1 MATAYDFVIIGGGTA
16 GLVVASRLS
25 EDPSISVLVLEAGAD
40 MTADPR
46 VNIPVFYAALLESD
60 ADWKFQSLPQP
71 GLNGRVLGL
80 NQGKAL
86 GGSSSLNA
94 HVFVPPFKGAVDAW
108 EKLGNPGW
116 NWTMLKDYFAKAYTS
131 PTVAQG
137 ARGNLAIDEWPGMN
151 EAKGPIQ
158 TSFGNETHPIR
169 RAWAEL
175 FRSSGH
181 CNAGDPF
188 IQSSVGSFSCLASI
202 DSQGKRSNSASAYY
216 KPAELRQNL
225 HILTNSLVERVL
237 FDESKPPRAIG
248 VQYKS
253 DGVSKTV
260 QAKNEVIVAAGAFQ
274 SPKILQLSG
283 VGKAELLAQHG
294 INVVMDLPG
303 VGQNLQGIQ
312 EPEAIGQAM
321 QEYAATQSGPLASL
335 GVHTYAYLPLPES
348 DQKALQAL
356 ITNDV
361 PENSQHRATKAYY
374 DIAKTTLLDPK
385 RPSAAY
391 LSALGQTNYS
401 KDLKDET
408 IPAASPGKFV
418 TLGVML
424 SQPLS
429 RGSVQIVWEAFFTP
443 DSSSFT
449 CHLPIP
455 PSLSTH
461 RISIKSDEKNPS
473 TCNNPETPPIIDPD
487 YLSNPLDLEV
497 MARHLLRIKK
507 LAQSPQ
513 LGELLERPLKF
524 RDPDADFQGDL
535 DAAKKYARD
544 NLVSMW
550 HFAGTCSML
559 PREKDGVVDSHLKVY
574 GIDGL
579 RVVDASAI
587 PLISTAN
594 LQATVYAFAERA
606 ADLIKQDQRSE

>member
-25 EDPSISVLVLEAGAD
+25 EDPSLSVLVLEAGAD

-46 VNIPVFYAALLESD
+46 VNIPIFYAALLGSD
-60 ADWKFQSLPQP
+60 ADWKFQSSPQP

-80 NQGKAL
+80 NQGKTL

-108 EKLGNPGW
+108 EELGNPGW
-116 NWTMLKDYFAKAYTS
+116 NWTMLKDYFSKAYNC
-131 PTVAQG
+131 PTVAQN
-137 ARGNLAIDEWPGMN
+137 AKGNLAIEDWPGMN

-175 FRSSGH
+175 FRSSGQ

-188 IQSSVGSFSCLASI
+188 THSSVGSFSCLASI
-202 DSQGKRSNSASAYY
+202 DSQGKRSNSSSAYY
-216 KPAELRQNL
+216 KLAELRQNL
-225 HILTNSLVERVL
+225 HVLTNSFVERVL

-248 VQYKS
+248 VQYNL

-260 QAKNEVIVAAGAFQ
+260 QAKSEVILAAGAFQ

-283 VGKAELLAQHG
+283 VGRAELLEQHG
-294 INVVMDLPG
+294 IDLVADLPG
-303 VGQNLQGIQ
+303 VGQNLQDHMISYTAFHAKPELETKDSLVRQ
-312 EPEAIGQAM
+312 EPEAIGQAT

-335 GVHTYAYLPLPES
+335 GVHTYAYLPLPKPDRS
-348 DQKALQAL
+348 ALQAL
-356 ITNDV
+356 FTSDA
-361 PENSQHRATKAYY
+361 PENPQHKTTQAYY
-374 DIAKTTLLDPK
+374 DIAKTTVLDPK
-385 RPSAAY
+385 QPSAAY

-401 KDLKDET
+401 KDLKDGT

-429 RGSVQIVWEAFFTP
+429 RGSVHI
-443 DSSSFT
+443 
-449 CHLPIP
+449 
-455 PSLSTH
+455 
-461 RISIKSDEKNPS
+461 
-473 TCNNPETPPIIDPD
+473 TCNNPEMPPIIDPG

-497 MARHLLRIKK
+497 MARHMLRIKK
-507 LAQSPQ
+507 LAESPQ
-513 LGELLERPLKF
+513 LGALLEQPLKF

-535 DAAKKYARD
+535 DAAKRYARD

-559 PREKDGVVDSHLKVY
+559 PREKDGVVDPNLKVY
-574 GIDGL
+574 GVEGL

-587 PLISTAN
+587 PLVSTAN

-606 ADLIKQDQRSE
+606 VDLIKQDRESK

>member
-1 MATAYDFVIIGGGTA
+1 MDTAYDFVVIGGGTA
-16 GLVVASRLS
+16 GLVNASRLS

-40 MTADPR
+40 LTADPR
-46 VNIPVFYAALLESD
+46 VNIPIFYAALLGSD
-60 ADWKFQSLPQP
+60 ADWKFQSSPQP

-108 EKLGNPGW
+108 EELGNLGW
-116 NWTMLKDYFAKAYTS
+116 NWSKLKDYFSKVYSS
-131 PTVAQG
+131 PTVAQD
-137 ARGNLAIDEWPGMN
+137 AKENLAIEDWPGLN

-158 TSFGNETHPIR
+158 TSFGNKTHPIR

-175 FRSSGH
+175 FRSSEQY
-181 CNAGDPF
+181 NAGDPF
-188 IQSSVGSFSCLASI
+188 IHSSVGSFSCLASI
-202 DSQGKRSNSASAYY
+202 DSEGKRSNSASAYY
-216 KPAELRQNL
+216 KPAESRQNL
-225 HILTNSLVERVL
+225 HVLTNSFVERVL

-248 VQYKS
+248 VQYNL

-260 QAKNEVIVAAGAFQ
+260 QAKSEVILAAGAFQ

-283 VGKAELLAQHG
+283 VGRAELLEQHG
-294 INVVMDLPG
+294 IDIVMDLPG
-303 VGQNLQGIQ
+303 VGQNLQDHMILYTAFQAKPELETKDSLVRQ
-312 EPEAIGQAM
+312 EPEAISQAM

-335 GVHTYAYLPLPES
+335 GVHTYAYLPLPEPDRS
-348 DQKALQAL
+348 ALQTL
-356 ITNDV
+356 FTNDA
-361 PENSQHRATKAYY
+361 PESSQHRATQAYY
-374 DIAKTTLLDPK
+374 DIAKTTVLDP
-385 RPSAAY
+385 RQPSAAY
-391 LSALGQTNYS
+391 LSALGQTNYP
-401 KDLKDET
+401 KDLKDGT
-408 IPAASPGKFV
+408 IPAASLGKFV

-429 RGSVQIVWEAFFTP
+429 RGSVHI
-443 DSSSFT
+443 
-449 CHLPIP
+449 
-455 PSLSTH
+455 
-461 RISIKSDEKNPS
+461 
-473 TCNNPETPPIIDPD
+473 TCNNPEKPPIIDPG

-497 MARHLLRIKK
+497 MARHMLRIKE
-507 LAQSPQ
+507 LAESPQ
-513 LGELLERPLKF
+513 LGELLEQPLKF

-535 DAAKKYARD
+535 DAARKYARD

-574 GIDGL
+574 GIEGL

-606 ADLIKQDQRSE
+606 ADLIKQEWKSKYIRR

>member
-1 MATAYDFVIIGGGTA
+1 MATAYDFVVVGGGTA

-46 VNIPVFYAALLESD
+46 VNIPVFYAALLGSD
-60 ADWKFQSLPQP
+60 ADWKFQSSPQP

-108 EKLGNPGW
+108 EELGNPGW
-116 NWTMLKDYFAKAYTS
+116 NWAMLKDYFAKAYTN

-137 ARGNLAIDEWPGMN
+137 ARGNLAIEEWPGMN
-151 EAKGPIQ
+151 ETKGPIQ
-158 TSFGNETHPIR
+158 ASFGNETHPIR
-169 RAWAEL
+169 RAWADL
-175 FRSSGH
+175 FRSSGQ

-188 IQSSVGSFSCLASI
+188 IHSSVGSFSCLASI

-216 KPAELRQNL
+216 KPAELRQNID
-225 HILTNSLVERVL
+225 ILTNSLVERVL

-248 VQYKS
+248 VQYKL

-260 QAKNEVIVAAGAFQ
+260 QAKSEVILAAGAFQ

-294 INVVMDLPG
+294 IVVVMDLPG
-303 VGQNLQGIQ
+303 VGQNLQ

-321 QEYAATQSGPLASL
+321 QEYATTHSGPLASL
-335 GVHTYAYLPLPES
+335 GVHTYAYLPLPEP
-348 DQKALQAL
+348 DQKALQVL

-361 PENSQHRATKAYY
+361 PENSQHRATQAYY
-374 DIAKTTLLDPK
+374 DIAKVTLLDPK
-385 RPSAAY
+385 QPSAAY

-401 KDLKDET
+401 KDLKDGT

-449 CHLPIP
+449 CHLSIP
-455 PSLSTH
+455 PSLSTS

-473 TCNNPETPPIIDPD
+473 TCNNPETPPIIDPG

-497 MARHLLRIKK
+497 MARHLLCIKK

-513 LGELLERPLKF
+513 LGELLEQPLKF
-524 RDPDADFQGDL
+524 RDPDADFQGNL

-559 PREKDGVVDSHLKVY
+559 PREKDGVVDSHLKVH

-606 ADLIKQDQRSE
+606 ADLIKQDRKSQ

>member
-1 MATAYDFVIIGGGTA
+1 MATAYDFVVIGGGTA
-16 GLVVASRLS
+16 GLVIASRLS

-46 VNIPVFYAALLESD
+46 VNIPIFYAALLGSD
-60 ADWKFQSLPQP
+60 ADWKFQSSPQL

-108 EKLGNPGW
+108 EELGNPGW
-116 NWTMLKDYFAKAYTS
+116 NWTMLKDYFSKAYSS
-131 PTVAQG
+131 PTVPQDAKE
-137 ARGNLAIDEWPGMN
+137 NVAIEDWPGVN

-175 FRSSGH
+175 FRSSGQY
-181 CNAGDPF
+181 NAGDPF
-188 IQSSVGSFSCLASI
+188 IHSSVGSFSCLASI
-202 DSQGKRSNSASAYY
+202 DSEGKRSNSASAYY
-216 KPAELRQNL
+216 KPAESRQNL
-225 HILTNSLVERVL
+225 HVLTNSFVERVL

-248 VQYKS
+248 VQYNL
-253 DGVSKTV
+253 DGVSKIV
-260 QAKNEVIVAAGAFQ
+260 QAKSEVILAAGAFQ

-283 VGKAELLAQHG
+283 VGRAELLEQHG
-294 INVVMDLPG
+294 IDIVVDLPG
-303 VGQNLQGIQ
+303 VGQNLQDHMISYTAFQAKPELETKDSLVRQ
-312 EPEAIGQAM
+312 EPEAISQAM

-335 GVHTYAYLPLPES
+335 GVHTYAYLPLPEPDRS
-348 DQKALQAL
+348 ALQTL
-356 ITNDV
+356 FTNLA
-361 PENSQHRATKAYY
+361 PENSQHRATQAYY
-374 DIAKTTLLDPK
+374 DIAKTTVLDHK
-385 RPSAAY
+385 QPSAAY
-391 LSALGQTNYS
+391 LSALGQTNYP
-401 KDLKDET
+401 KDLKDGT
-408 IPAASPGKFV
+408 IPAASLGKFV

-429 RGSVQIVWEAFFTP
+429 RGSVHIT
-443 DSSSFT
+443 S
-449 CHLPIP
+449 
-455 PSLSTH
+455 
-461 RISIKSDEKNPS
+461 
-473 TCNNPETPPIIDPD
+473 NNPEKPPIIDPG

-507 LAQSPQ
+507 LAESPQ
-513 LGELLERPLKF
+513 LGELLEQPLKF
-524 RDPDADFQGDL
+524 RDPEADFQGDL

-559 PREKDGVVDSHLKVY
+559 PREKDGVVDSNLKVY
-574 GIDGL
+574 GIEGL

-606 ADLIKQDQRSE
+606 ADLIKQDWKSE

>member
-1 MATAYDFVIIGGGTA
+1 MATAYDFIIIGGGTA
-16 GLVVASRLS
+16 GLVVASRFS
-25 EDPSISVLVLEAGAD
+25 EDPSLSVLVLEAGAD

-46 VNIPVFYAALLESD
+46 VNIPIFYAALLGSD
-60 ADWKFQSLPQP
+60 ADWKFQSSPQP

-80 NQGKAL
+80 NQGKTL

-108 EKLGNPGW
+108 EELGNPEW
-116 NWTMLKDYFAKAYTS
+116 NWTMLKDYYSKAYNS
-131 PTVAQG
+131 PTVAQD
-137 ARGNLAIDEWPGMN
+137 AKENLAIEDWPGLN

-175 FRSSGH
+175 FRSSGQ

-188 IQSSVGSFSCLASI
+188 THSSVGSFSCLASI

-225 HILTNSLVERVL
+225 HVLTNSFVERVL
-237 FDESKPPRAIG
+237 FDEGKAPRAIG
-248 VQYKS
+248 VEYRL
-253 DGVSKTV
+253 DGVSKIV
-260 QAKNEVIVAAGAFQ
+260 QAKREVILAAGVFQ

-283 VGKAELLAQHG
+283 VGRADLLEQHG
-294 INVVMDLPG
+294 IDVVMDLPG
-303 VGQNLQGIQ
+303 VGQNLQDHMISYTAFQAKPELETKDSLVRQ
-312 EPEAIGQAM
+312 EPEAISQAM

-335 GVHTYAYLPLPES
+335 GVYTYAYLPLPEP
-348 DQKALQAL
+348 DRTALQAL
-356 ITNDV
+356 FTNET
-361 PENSQHRATKAYY
+361 PENSQHRATQAYF
-374 DIAKTTLLDPK
+374 DIAKTTVLDPK
-385 RPSAAY
+385 QPSAAY

-401 KDLKDET
+401 KDLTDGT

-429 RGSVQIVWEAFFTP
+429 RGSV
-443 DSSSFT
+443 
-449 CHLPIP
+449 
-455 PSLSTH
+455 
-461 RISIKSDEKNPS
+461 RI
-473 TCNNPETPPIIDPD
+473 TCNNPETPPIIDPG

-507 LAQSPQ
+507 LAESPQ
-513 LGELLERPLKF
+513 LGELLEQPLKF

-559 PREKDGVVDSHLKVY
+559 PREKDGVVDPNLKVY
-574 GIDGL
+574 GVEGL

-587 PLISTAN
+587 PLVSTAN

-606 ADLIKQDQRSE
+606 ADLIKQDREIR

>member
-1 MATAYDFVIIGGGTA
+1 MATAYDFVVIGGGTA
-16 GLVVASRLS
+16 GLVIASRLS

-46 VNIPVFYAALLESD
+46 VNIPIFYAALLGSD
-60 ADWKFQSLPQP
+60 ADWKFQSSPQL

-108 EKLGNPGW
+108 EELGNPGW
-116 NWTMLKDYFAKAYTS
+116 NWTMLKDYFSKAYSS
-131 PTVAQG
+131 PTVPQDAKE
-137 ARGNLAIDEWPGMN
+137 NVAIEDWPGVN

-175 FRSSGH
+175 FRSSGQY
-181 CNAGDPF
+181 NAGDPF
-188 IQSSVGSFSCLASI
+188 IHSSVGSFSCLASI
-202 DSQGKRSNSASAYY
+202 DSEGKRSNSASAYY
-216 KPAELRQNL
+216 KPAESRQNL
-225 HILTNSLVERVL
+225 HVLTNSFVERVL

-248 VQYKS
+248 VQYNL
-253 DGVSKTV
+253 DGVSKIV
-260 QAKNEVIVAAGAFQ
+260 QAKSEVILAAGAFQ

-283 VGKAELLAQHG
+283 VGRAELLEQHG
-294 INVVMDLPG
+294 IDIVVDLPG
-303 VGQNLQGIQ
+303 VGQNLQDHMISYTAFQAKPELETKDSLVRQ
-312 EPEAIGQAM
+312 EPEAISQAM

-335 GVHTYAYLPLPES
+335 GVHTYAYLPLPEPDRS
-348 DQKALQAL
+348 ALQTL
-356 ITNDV
+356 FTNLA
-361 PENSQHRATKAYY
+361 PENSQHRATQAYY
-374 DIAKTTLLDPK
+374 DIAKTTVLDHK
-385 RPSAAY
+385 QPSAAY
-391 LSALGQTNYS
+391 LSALGQTNYP
-401 KDLKDET
+401 KDLKDGT
-408 IPAASPGKFV
+408 IPAASLGKFV

-429 RGSVQIVWEAFFTP
+429 RGSVHIT
-443 DSSSFT
+443 S
-449 CHLPIP
+449 
-455 PSLSTH
+455 
-461 RISIKSDEKNPS
+461 
-473 TCNNPETPPIIDPD
+473 NNPEKPPIIDPG

-497 MARHLLRIKK
+497 MARHLLHIKK
-507 LAQSPQ
+507 LAESPQ
-513 LGELLERPLKF
+513 LGELLEQPLKF

-559 PREKDGVVDSHLKVY
+559 PREKDGVVDSNLKVY
-574 GIDGL
+574 GIEGL

-606 ADLIKQDQRSE
+606 ADLIKQDWKSE